1 MRILLL
7 SVIIALVMPQLTFA
21 DEAATV
27 KKNAEQRINAV
38 IDHIRDKSLDKKTRN
53 AEIIVAIAPMFDFSQ
68 MAKLSMGKKN
78 WSMMNP
84 AQRQEFNQLF
94 VIRLQE
100 SYLEKL
106 DLYTDEDVV
115 VDQAKLVKKRIHVRS
130 HLVAKDDKIEMI
142 YKFYKKKNQGW
153 KVYDVVIMGVSIVQ
167 TYRSQFAGILK
178 NESIEDLLKRL
189 RQTGRF
195 TVPAGKY

>member
-7 SVIIALVMPQLTFA
+7 SIIIALLFPQPIFA

-27 KKNAEQRINAV
+27 KKLAEQKINAV

-53 AEIIVAIAPMFDFSQ
+53 EKIIATIAPMFDFSQ

-78 WSMMNP
+78 WGLMNP
-84 AQRQEFNQLF
+84 AQRKEFNELF

-100 SYLEKL
+100 SYLQKL
-106 DLYTDEDVV
+106 DLYTDEDVA
-115 VDQAKLVKKRIHVRS
+115 VDQARQVKKRIHVRS
-130 HLVAKDDKIEMI
+130 FLVSKDDKTEMI

-153 KVYDVVIMGVSIVQ
+153 KVYDVEILGVSIVQ

-178 NESIEDLLKRL
+178 NQSIEDLLKKL
-189 RQTGRF
+189 RQDGGF
-195 TVPAGKY
+195 TVPAGNY